1 MENKLCLLG
10 HSMQTQSYNEERNV
24 ALNLHLDE
32 KLWFLKVNKA

>member
-1 MENKLCLLG
+1 MSFGTFYANAK
-10 HSMQTQSYNEERNV
+10 YNEERNV